1 MNIIDDLESLLKDLK
16 NQFRNVVPIIH
27 EEKIIHN
34 KKEFVLET
42 DIFSQ
47 SSLMSIA
54 KKYHPTA
61 KVISE
66 ELDNYHDIS
75 PDNESMV
82 IMDPLDGTH
91 NYLYGLPMW
100 GFSYTVFSESR
111 LAVESYIGLPMLDML
126 IAYNNQEITVYN
138 LGADHYLKRIQIQSS
153 KKNLSQMMIAYD
165 NQFNKDPIIIKSNYN
180 LLIDNTFTTRISGS
194 AIFDIAM
201 IVVGKLDARIW
212 HSTEIYD
219 VAPAYAFLNKSGGVV
234 NLNTDEDAIL
244 GDKAIIASTNNSLF
258 QQLQAIGF
266 KRELDNG

>member
-1 MNIIDDLESLLKDLK
+1 MNIIDDLKSLINDLK
-16 NQFRNVVPIIH
+16 SQFRDVAPLIL

-47 SSLMSIA
+47 NSLMSIA

-66 ELDNYHDIS
+66 ELDNYHFIS

-100 GFSYTVFSESR
+100 GFSYTVFSKSR

-126 IAYNNQEITVYN
+126 IAFNNQEITVYN
-138 LGADHYLKRIQIQSS
+138 LGADHYLKRVHIQAS
-153 KKNLSQMMIAYD
+153 KKNLSEMMIAYD
-165 NQFNKDPIIIKSNYN
+165 NQFNKDPATIKSNYN

-194 AIFDIAM
+194 AIFDYC
-201 IVVGKLDARIW
+201 D
-212 HSTEIYD
+212 
-219 VAPAYAFLNKSGGVV
+219 
-234 NLNTDEDAIL
+234 
-244 GDKAIIASTNNSLF
+244 
-258 QQLQAIGF
+258 
-266 KRELDNG
+266 DNCRKIRCKNMA